1 MIRALLDREFLF
13 VAGKGGVGRTT
24 VSGALALAAAGLGKR
39 VLVAMCNAPDR
50 LSPMLGVAPIGTEIQ
65 TILPGIDA
73 VNMTPQTAL
82 QEYGRIHL
90 KVGAVY
96 RAIFENR
103 LVMSF
108 LQGTPGLES
117 WSLLGKAY
125 YHAQEEKDGR
135 PRYDLVIVDG
145 PATGHALDM
154 LRTPRTFREMVP
166 PGVMR
171 READRA
177 WELFTDPERSAF
189 TLVSL
194 PEDMPVNETL
204 ELASTLDKELG
215 LPVGAVLLNRH
226 CGTVFADDERIVLE
240 SSEHAWPENVG
251 PIIESARYR
260 VRRQSLEEDAI
271 RRLSEGV
278 AAPLLCLPEQDT
290 SELGRQQLESLAAVV
305 RGSSGT

>member
-1 MIRALLDREFLF
+1 MTRALLDREFLF

-24 VSGALALAAAGLGKR
+24 VSAALALAAASLGKK
-39 VLVAMCNAPDR
+39 VLLAMCNAPDR
-50 LSPMLGVAPIGTEIQ
+50 LSPMLDVPAIGPEIQ
-65 TILPGIDA
+65 SVLPGLDA
-73 VNMTPQTAL
+73 VNMTPESAL
-82 QEYGRIHL
+82 REYGRMHL
-90 KVGAVY
+90 RVGAVY

-125 YHAQEEKDGR
+125 YHAQELVDGA

-177 WELFTDPERSAF
+177 WELFSDAERSAF
-189 TLVSL
+189 ALVSL

-204 ELASTLDKELG
+204 ELAGTLGNELA
-215 LPVGAVLLNRH
+215 LPVGAVILNR
-226 CGTVFADDERIVLE
+226 CRGATFTDEEQVLLE
-240 SSEHAWPENVG
+240 PGARAWPAGVEPLV
-251 PIIESARYR
+251 ESARHR
-260 VRRQSLEEDAI
+260 VRYQNLERDAV
-271 RRLSEGV
+271 RRLGEGIG
-278 AAPLLCLPEQDT
+278 APLLCLPEQLT
-290 SELGRQQLESLAAVV
+290 SELGKAEIDSLAAVV
-305 RGSSGT
+305 RQSEIE